1 MTPVN
6 KNVGVNAEPVS
17 DSLTLM
23 DFFRYPL
30 ILNWERPFHPNLQGV
45 IWMRDIPRA

>member
-23 DFFRYPL
+23 DFFAALSY
-30 ILNWERPFHPNLQGV
+30 
-45 IWMRDIPRA
+45 